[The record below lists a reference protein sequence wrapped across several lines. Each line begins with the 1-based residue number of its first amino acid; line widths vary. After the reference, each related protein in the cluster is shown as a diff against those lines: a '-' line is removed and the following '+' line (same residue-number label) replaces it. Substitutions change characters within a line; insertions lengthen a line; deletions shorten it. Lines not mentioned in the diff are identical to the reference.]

1 LNSNK
6 SQLKNLPLKLSF
18 RRVDGDELDIDLSG
32 GEERQRKFEQRR
44 GNNEDSGRKKR
55 IRFLDAME
63 I

>member
-6 SQLKNLPLKLSF
+6 SQLENLPLKLSF

-32 GEERQRKFEQRR
+32 GEERQQQFERHR
-44 GNNEDSGRKKR
+44 GNNGDSGRKKR
-55 IRFLDAME
+55 ISFLDAMK